1 MPEIVVAGLGRMG
14 AGAATTLFQQGHDVL
29 AIDQSQER
37 VDALVGRVTYSVTGD
52 TTDEAFMR
60 ELGVPSYNIAIVAIG
75 KNVEAS
81 VMTSVL
87 LSTFEIRLIVAR
99 ASGPLHANT
108 LARIGCDRV
117 VNVEEEAGVRVA
129 NTIFNPNVE
138 DYIAL
143 SSDRGISKLPIPR
156 RFDSMSLQDAGF
168 SSLRDIAAPSAL
180 ALIHNEQATFMPSL
194 DEIIREGDRIVVVGD
209 KERVDALTR

>member
-1 MPEIVVAGLGRMG
+1 MAEIVVAGLGRMG
-14 AGAATTLFQQGHDVL
+14 AGAASTLFQQGHDVL

-52 TTDEAFMR
+52 TTDESFMR
-60 ELGVPSYNIAIVAIG
+60 ELGVPSYNTAIVAIG

-87 LSTFEIRLIVAR
+87 LSTFGIQKIVAR

-108 LARIGCDRV
+108 LRRIGCDRV
-117 VNVEEEAGVRVA
+117 INVEEEAGIRLA
-129 NTIFNPNVE
+129 NTLFNPNVE

-156 RFDSMSLQDAGF
+156 RFDGMTLRDAGF
-168 SSLRDIAAPSAL
+168 SSLRDMAAPSAL
-180 ALIHNEQATFMPSL
+180 ALIRHEQAMLMPSL
-194 DEIIREGDRIVVVGD
+194 DEVIAENNRIVVVGD
-209 KERVDALTR
+209 KARVDTLTR